1 MKRVHNSISTQNF
14 PRRGTHAK
22 LSSFSTF
29 RNSSPIGRIIVLET
43 FGKESNH
50 YLTRFLGRS
59 ELLPDRFSE
68 KFREIDFPDRSKGII
83 SLGRNLPFPGEGEV
97 KEEGGDR
104 EIPGRRG
111 MGSADIPRRGGGCIK
126 LEA

>member
-1 MKRVHNSISTQNF
+1 MAHTRNPLPSPRSLAGILRRSDHRSRDIWKRKQSLSNKILRTQS
-14 PRRGTHAK
+14 G
-22 LSSFSTF
+22 
-29 RNSSPIGRIIVLET
+29 
-43 FGKESNH
+43 
-50 YLTRFLGRS
+50 S

-83 SLGRNLPFPGEGEV
+83 SLGRNLPFPGEV